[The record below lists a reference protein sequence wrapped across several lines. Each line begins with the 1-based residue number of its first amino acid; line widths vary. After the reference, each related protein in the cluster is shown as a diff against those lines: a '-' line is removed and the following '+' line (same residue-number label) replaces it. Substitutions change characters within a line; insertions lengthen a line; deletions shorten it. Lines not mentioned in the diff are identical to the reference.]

1 MWAFLIKRLA
11 GGLLTLFV
19 IATLCFAIIRFAPG
33 SPFSSE
39 RKIPPEVLANIER
52 KYGFDKDLH
61 VQYGLR
67 LRGYLSGDL
76 GYSIKYERSVNE
88 LLFPSLR
95 YSLMLG
101 AIAFILAVTFG
112 VALGIIAAAR
122 HNRIPDYLSMSVAL
136 TGICVPNFLLGPLLV
151 MVFSLALSWLP
162 VAGWPDGWS
171 WGELSKIILPAIALS
186 MVHIA
191 YISRLT
197 RAGMLDVLN
206 KDFIRTARAK
216 GLSEKVVFLKHVLKN
231 GITPVVS
238 YAGPMAAYILTGS
251 VVVERI
257 FNINGMGRHFV
268 DSSLARDYDVVMG
281 ALLIY
286 STLVIG
292 FNLVVDMAY
301 SFLDPRVRL
310 T

>member
-1 MWAFLIKRLA
+1 MWAFLFKRLA
-11 GGLLTLFV
+11 GGVITLFV
-19 IATLCFAIIRFAPG
+19 IASLCFAIIRFAPG

-52 KYGFDKDLH
+52 KYGFDKKLH
-61 VQYGLR
+61 VQYALR
-67 LRGYLSGDL
+67 LRGYLTGDL
-76 GYSIKYERSVNE
+76 GYSIKYERPVNE
-88 LLFPSLR
+88 LLIPSLR
-95 YSLMLG
+95 YSLTLG
-101 AIAFILAVTFG
+101 ALAFILAVTFG

-122 HNRIPDYLSMSVAL
+122 QNRLPDYLSMSVAL

-151 MVFSLALSWLP
+151 MVFALALSWLP
-162 VAGWPDGWS
+162 VAGWPEDFT
-171 WGELSKIILPAIALS
+171 WGELSKLILPALALS
-186 MVHIA
+186 MVHVA

-216 GLSEKVVFLKHVLKN
+216 GLSERVVFLKHVLKN

-292 FNLVVDMAY
+292 FNLIVDMAY

-310 T
+310 S